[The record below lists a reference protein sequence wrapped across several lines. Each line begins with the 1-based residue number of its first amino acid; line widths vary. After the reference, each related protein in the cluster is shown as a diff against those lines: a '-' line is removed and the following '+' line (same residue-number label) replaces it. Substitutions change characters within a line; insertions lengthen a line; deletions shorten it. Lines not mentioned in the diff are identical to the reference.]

1 MKSNKIKA
9 DGNKFAEWL
18 ETRLIKSQTR
28 AKDFAETIGIAAN
41 VISTMISKQTL
52 PTEENFQKICDGF
65 GISKTKAL
73 KEIAATKCRKYV

>member
-1 MKSNKIKA
+1 MKPNRIKA
-9 DGNKFAEWL
+9 DGNKFAEWF
-18 ETRLIKSQTR
+18 ETRLIKSQTKT
-28 AKDFAETIGIAAN
+28 KDFGETIGINAN

-52 PTEENFQKICDGF
+52 PTEANFQKICDGF

>member
-1 MKSNKIKA
+1 MESNKIKA
-9 DGNKFAEWL
+9 DANKFAEWL

-28 AKDFAETIGIAAN
+28 AKDFAETIGIPKST
-41 VISTMISKQTL
+41 ISNMISKQEL
-52 PTEENFQKICDGF
+52 PSEEKFQKICNGF

>member
-1 MKSNKIKA
+1 MESNKIKA

-18 ETRLIKSQTR
+18 DTRLIRSQTKE
-28 AKDFAETIGIAAN
+28 KDFAETIGIDKSAIW
-41 VISTMISKQTL
+41 VMISKRTL
-52 PTEENFQKICDGF
+52 PSEEIFQKICNGF

>member
-1 MKSNKIKA
+1 MKSNRIKA
-9 DGNKFAEWL
+9 DANKFAEWF

-28 AKDFAETIGIAAN
+28 AKDFAETIGIHKSA
-41 VISTMISKQTL
+41 ISTMISTQTL

-65 GISKTKAL
+65 RISKTKAL

>member
-1 MKSNKIKA
+1 MKSNRIKA
-9 DGNKFAEWL
+9 DGNKFAEWF

-28 AKDFAETIGIAAN
+28 AKDFEETIGIPKYA
-41 VISTMISKQTL
+41 ISTMISKRKL
-52 PTEENFQKICDGF
+52 PSEDYFQKICDGF

>member
-1 MKSNKIKA
+1 MKSNRIKA

-18 ETRLIKSQTR
+18 DTRLIRSQTKE
-28 AKDFAETIGIAAN
+28 KDFAETIGIPQRA
-41 VISTMISKQTL
+41 IGEMISRQTL
-52 PTEENFQKICDGF
+52 PNEEVFQKICDGF

>member
-1 MKSNKIKA
+1 MESNKIKA

-18 ETRLIKSQTR
+18 DTRLIRSQTKV
-28 AKDFAETIGIAAN
+28 KDFAETVGIDSRY
-41 VISTMISKQTL
+41 ISEMMSRQNL
-52 PTEENFQKICDGF
+52 PTEENFQKICNGF

>member
-9 DGNKFAEWL
+9 DANKFAEWF

-28 AKDFAETIGIAAN
+28 AKDFAETIGIEKSA
-41 VISTMISKQTL
+41 ISVMISRQTL
-52 PTEENFQKICDGF
+52 PTEENFQKICNGF

>member
-18 ETRLIKSQTR
+18 EIRLIKSQIR